1 MTIEQLERRKLKLP
15 DVKLDVDADES
26 GLFSGYGAFFGNE
39 DSYGDVIEKGAF
51 AETLKEW
58 KARGK
63 FPPML
68 LQHGGGMF
76 SESPDGMLPV
86 GIWTDMKEDS
96 KGLKVEGKLFALSTE
111 RGQYIYE
118 GLQAGSL
125 DGLSIGYKVREQRR
139 GTRAGEPDRT
149 LLNID
154 LWEVSIVTFPANDK
168 ARVSSVKTLT
178 PDQLRDLEGVLGERG
193 LSRRDRAIAASAF
206 KSWLQ
211 RDAEEP
217 GSALRE
223 EVVPGGLDSADDA
236 AIAAEKLLGSIV
248 GGLLKY

>member
-1 MTIEQLERRKLKLP
+1 MTIEQLERRKISMP
-15 DVKLDVDADES
+15 EVKLDVDADES
-26 GLFSGYGAFFGNE
+26 GVFSGYGAFFGNE

-51 AETLKEW
+51 AKTLKEW

-86 GIWTDMKEDS
+86 GQWTDMKEDS
-96 KGLKVEGKLFALSTE
+96 KGLKVEGKLFAINTE

-118 GLQAGSL
+118 GLRSGSL

-149 LLNID
+149 LTNID

-168 ARVSSVKTLT
+168 ARISNVKTQT
-178 PDQLRDLEGVLGERG
+178 
-193 LSRRDRAIAASAF
+193 
-206 KSWLQ
+206 
-211 RDAEEP
+211 
-217 GSALRE
+217 
-223 EVVPGGLDSADDA
+223 ADDVSKA
-236 AIAAEKLLGSIV
+236 ADALLAKFLGAS
-248 GGLLKY
+248 LKY